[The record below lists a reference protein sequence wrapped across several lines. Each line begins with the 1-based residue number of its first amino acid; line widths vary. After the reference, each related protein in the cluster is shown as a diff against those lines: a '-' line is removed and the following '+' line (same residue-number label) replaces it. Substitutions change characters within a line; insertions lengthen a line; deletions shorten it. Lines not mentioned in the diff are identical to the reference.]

1 MGRGPVWG
9 SDMSGL
15 TAVSLFAGI
24 GGLDRALELS
34 GVKVTA
40 AVEIDEA
47 CRGVLARHF
56 PQTALFGDV
65 REVTGDHLRASG
77 LVPGRGIVTAGWP
90 CQGNSQAGRRKGM
103 DDARSG
109 LWSEVVRILADT
121 RPRWFL
127 GENVPGLLSVNDGLD
142 FLTVVRDL
150 DELGYGVAWRV
161 LDAQHFGVPQRRP
174 RVLIAGCL
182 GDGAAPVEVLL
193 EPESRQGDSAARGE
207 AGADVAGC
215 LGSRAGGSRTTDL
228 DGHGAYVVGALAT
241 CGPGAG
247 WRIGPD
253 EAAAGHLVV
262 SALQGGGRRGHRIDA
277 EGAAGGQLIP
287 FDLAQI
293 TSGANRANPQ
303 AGDPMPVVAATSQPM
318 VAYALTSRNDRNDR
332 NDREDNWVVSPRAG
346 ERVIAHTLTSA
357 GADASEDGTGRGSPL
372 VPTSKGVRR
381 LTPLERERLQGFP
394 DDWTRWTLRNGREVE
409 QSDSARDRQTGNA
422 VAVPV
427 IEWAVRRIVAV
438 SAALSG
444 SEAAA

>member
-1 MGRGPVWG
+1 V
-9 SDMSGL
+9 SEL

-24 GGLDRALELS
+24 EGFGLALERC
-34 GVKVTA
+34 GVRVTA
-40 AVEIDEA
+40 AVEIDPD
-47 CRGVLARHF
+47 CRGVIARHF

-65 REVTGDHLRASG
+65 KEVTGDQLRASG
-77 LVPGRGIVTAGWP
+77 LVPSRGIVTAGWP

-182 GDGAAPVEVLL
+182 GDGAAPVEVLFDA
-193 EPESRQGDSAARGE
+193 EGGSGNPAARGE
-207 AGADVAGC
+207 AGTDVAGC

-287 FDLAQI
+287 FD
-293 TSGANRANPQ
+293 T
-303 AGDPMPVVAATSQPM
+303 ATNQPT

-332 NDREDNWVVSPRAG
+332 NDREDNWVVSGDPMVPMAFNPQTGGSKARIGYSEIPTAIG
-346 ERVIAHTLTSA
+346 CTMATAVHTT
-357 GADASEDGTGRGSPL
+357 
-372 VPTSKGVRR
+372 KGVRR

-409 QSDSARDRQTGNA
+409 QSDSARDRQTGNS

-427 IEWAVRRIVAV
+427 IEWVARRIVAA
-438 SAALSG
+438 SAALSAT
-444 SEAAA
+444 EAAA